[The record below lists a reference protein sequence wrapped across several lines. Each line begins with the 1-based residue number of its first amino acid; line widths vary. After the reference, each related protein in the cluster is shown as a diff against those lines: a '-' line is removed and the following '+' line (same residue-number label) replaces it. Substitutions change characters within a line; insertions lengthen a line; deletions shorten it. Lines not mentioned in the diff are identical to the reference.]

1 MSPVNSS
8 ISYTWRLSDQAC
20 VLFDLDGTLVDTAAD
35 FENVLRSLCLDEGI
49 AVPSSAS
56 VHATVSSGARALLG
70 LAFDKD
76 PANPRFESLLLDMLE
91 RYEQQIKLTHST
103 LYPGMDR
110 LLLELEQRGIPWGVV
125 TNKPERF
132 SKPLLCSLELQSRCN
147 VLVCP
152 DHVTHSKPHPEPLL
166 LACELL
172 KRQPACTVY
181 VGDHPRDIIA
191 GKAAGMRTIA
201 AAYGYLPSQPAVSEW
216 GADLIVK
223 DVKQITYSFWPDIKI
238 ST

>member
-1 MSPVNSS
+1 LSPVNSIAS
-8 ISYTWRLSDQAC
+8 HTWRLADQAC

-35 FENVLRSLCLDEGI
+35 FEHVLRSLCLAEGV
-49 AVPSSAS
+49 AAPSSAS

-70 LAFDKD
+70 LAFDND
-76 PANPRFESLLLDMLE
+76 PANPRFESLLFDLLG
-91 RYEQQIKLTHST
+91 RYEQQIKLTRST

-110 LLLELEQRGIPWGVV
+110 LLLELEQREIPWGVV

-132 SKPLLCSLELQSRCN
+132 SKPLLYALGLQSRCS

-166 LACELL
+166 LACQLL
-172 KRQPACTVY
+172 KKQPDCTVY

-191 GKAAGMRTIA
+191 GKAAGMWTIA
-201 AAYGYLPSQPAVSEW
+201 AAYGYLPLEPCISEW

-223 DVKQITYSFWPDIKI
+223 DVEQITYFFWQDIKT

>member
-1 MSPVNSS
+1 MNSVDCTTS
-8 ISYTWRLSDQAC
+8 NMWRLSDQAC

-35 FENVLRSLCLDEGI
+35 FEHVLQSLCLDEGV
-49 AVPSSAS
+49 AVPTSAS

-70 LAFDKD
+70 LAFEND
-76 PANPRFESLLLDMLE
+76 PANPNFETLLLNMLD
-91 RYEQQIKLTHST
+91 RYEQQIQLTRST

-132 SKPLLCSLELQSRCN
+132 SKPLLRALELQSRCN

-166 LACELL
+166 LACELV
-172 KRQPACTVY
+172 KRRPDCTVY
-181 VGDHPRDIIA
+181 VGDHPRDIIS
-191 GKAAGMRTIA
+191 GRAAGMRTIA
-201 AAYGYLPSQPAVSEW
+201 AAYGYLPSQPCISEW

-223 DVKQITYSFWPDIKI
+223 DVEQITHTFWPDIKI